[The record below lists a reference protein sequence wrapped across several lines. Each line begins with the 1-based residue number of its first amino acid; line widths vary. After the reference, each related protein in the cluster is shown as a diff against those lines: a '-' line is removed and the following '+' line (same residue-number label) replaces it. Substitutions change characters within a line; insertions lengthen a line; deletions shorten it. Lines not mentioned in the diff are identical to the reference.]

1 MVIDFDLDSD
11 SEYFYVLFFPA
22 FRLLFLLL
30 LLLHSIEEYPSA
42 WCSQVYTKCYFQLD
56 LFIPPNALR
65 RL

>member
-30 LLLHSIEEYPSA
+30 LLLLHSIEEYPSA
-42 WCSQVYTKCYFQLD
+42 
-56 LFIPPNALR
+56 
-65 RL
+65 